1 MLTALIALN
10 VTGYMAYTAMPG
22 DENEKCIASKY
33 FEHDELVLIII
44 SLIVVTAVLYIH
56 ISAKAQFN
64 VAGLW
69 MAIPLLLLGG
79 YLVISTH
86 IKLGKKG
93 TFFGREY
100 KIYAE
105 ELTGFPFSIG
115 HAQYKGCIIMLLGWW
130 CAFKHTHELTGMTG
144 LWIISIMIQMTVET
158 PPGMTVPTPKPQE
171 N

>member
-22 DENEKCIASKY
+22 DENQKCIASKY

-44 SLIVVTAVLYIH
+44 SLMVVTTILYIH
-56 ISAKAQFN
+56 ISAKAKFN

-69 MAIPLLLLGG
+69 MTIPLLLLGG
-79 YLVISTH
+79 YLVISTY

-93 TFFGREY
+93 TFFGRQY
-100 KIYAE
+100 KIYT
-105 ELTGFPFSIG
+105 ELELKEFPFSLG

-130 CAFKHTHELTGMTG
+130 FAFKHTHELTGMTG
-144 LWIISIMIQMTVET
+144 LWIISIMIQMAVET
-158 PPGMTVPTPKPQE
+158 PEGLTIPTPQE